1 MLSTCSIDLVILV
14 PALNEEAD
22 IEKTIRELLPIL
34 RRTGNPFEIV
44 AVNDGS
50 TDQTGAII
58 DRLAAEIPEVRAVH
72 HESPRGGGACF
83 AEVLWATRARY
94 ITVIPGDNA
103 FDSASLQSV
112 FASVG
117 QTDLIISYRTNQK
130 ERASRR
136 SFFSRLMRRILNIMF
151 GLNLADYHSVV
162 IYPATKLKELHL
174 KSEGYSYQME
184 ALVSLIKRGCDTK
197 QVPVV
202 LNLEIPG
209 RSRAFNF
216 RIMRQLAL
224 TAMKLFFRYQLR
236 LAENRHPRAPSK

>member
-1 MLSTCSIDLVILV
+1 MPSTSSNGLVIVV

-22 IEKTIRELLPIL
+22 IEKTIRELLPVVRPPGI
-34 RRTGNPFEIV
+34 PFEIV

-72 HESPRGGGACF
+72 HDSPHGGGPSF
-83 AEVLWATRARY
+83 GEVLRATQARY

-103 FDSASLQSV
+103 FDSESLQSV

-117 QTDLIISYRTNQK
+117 QADLIISYRTNQS
-130 ERASRR
+130 ERAARR
-136 SFFSRLMRRILNIMF
+136 SFFSRLMRRILNAMF

-162 IYPATKLKELHL
+162 IYPATKLRELHL
-174 KSEGYSYQME
+174 KSEGYSYQIE
-184 ALVSLIKRGCDTK
+184 ALISLIKGGCNIK
-197 QVPVV
+197 QVPVS

-216 RIMRQLAL
+216 KIMRQLAL
-224 TAMKLFFRYQLR
+224 TSVGLFVRYQLR
-236 LAENRHPRAPSK
+236 RA